1 MLTSYLPTLLAP
13 AGTTVSTSA
22 LDSAADTLA
31 TISDR
36 FYGGFLAWAL
46 IAVGLYFTLRTRAV
60 QFRLFGAMLREV
72 AGSRSSADDHE
83 GGISSFQAFAIGL
96 ASRVGTGNIVGVA
109 LAITMGGP
117 GAVFWMWVVAL
128 VGMATGFVESTLAQ
142 VFKVRHSDGT
152 FRGGPAYYISRGL
165 GSRRWGAIF
174 AVIITFVFG
183 FAYEATQAN
192 TISTM
197 VQDTFDVSPW
207 ATAVVL
213 VLITA
218 PIVFK
223 GIRRVARIA
232 EWMAPL
238 MATVYALI
246 ALVILVMNLGAI
258 PMALRE
264 IVEGA
269 FGLNQA
275 FAGLAGGFYAA
286 MINGVRRGLF
296 SNEAGEGSVPNAA
309 ATATTSH
316 PVRQGF
322 IQSLGVF
329 VDTLVVC
336 TATALIVL
344 LSGVYDPATAQADGA
359 STLTSAS
366 VASQLGN
373 WAQYLMV
380 VIVFVFAYSSLL
392 GNYTYAEVNMDF
404 LLRGRS
410 KHYGLRTVILV
421 ATFIGAVSSLTFV
434 WNLADIAM
442 GVMAVINIVA
452 IVLLGKWCFGVLR
465 DWEAQRKALVAG
477 EIEEIRFVSTD
488 NPYLPRELPGDV
500 WAAPSSQEEPAS
512 PGNHAS
518 VGA

>member
-1 MLTSYLPTLLAP
+1 MLTSSVPTAATLAGTILP
-13 AGTTVSTSA
+13 AGM

-36 FYGGFLAWAL
+36 FYGAFLAWVL
-46 IAVGLYFTLRTRAV
+46 IAVGLYFTVRTRGV
-60 QFRLFGAMLREV
+60 QIRLFGAMLRE
-72 AGSRSSADDHE
+72 ALGSRATAHDHD

-117 GAVFWMWVVAL
+117 GAVFWMWIVAL
-128 VGMATGFVESTLAQ
+128 LGMATGFVESTLAQ
-142 VFKVRHSDGT
+142 MFKIRHSDGT

-165 GSRRWGAIF
+165 GSRRWGAVF

-197 VQDTFDVSPW
+197 VQDTFDVSPF
-207 ATAVVL
+207 ATAVAL

-223 GIRRVARIA
+223 GIRRVAAIA

-238 MATVYALI
+238 MALVYACI
-246 ALVILVMNLGAI
+246 ALIILVLNLGAI
-258 PMALRE
+258 PTALKE
-264 IVEGA
+264 IIEGA

-286 MINGVRRGLF
+286 VINGVRRGLF

-329 VDTLVVC
+329 VDTIVVC

-344 LSGVYDPATAQADGA
+344 LSGVYDPATAQSDAA

-366 VASQLGN
+366 VASQLGG

-404 LLRGRS
+404 LHRGRS
-410 KHYGLRTVILV
+410 NHYGLRTVILV
-421 ATFIGAVSSLTFV
+421 ATFIGAISSLNFV

-442 GVMAVINIVA
+442 GVMAIINIVA
-452 IVLLGKWCFGVLR
+452 IILLGKWCFGALR
-465 DWEAQRKALVAG
+465 DWEAQRAAVAAG
-477 EIEEIRFVSTD
+477 EQDEIRFVATN
-488 NPYLPRELPGDV
+488 NPHLPGELPGDV
-500 WAAPSSQEEPAS
+500 WAASAPAES
-512 PGNHAS
+512 AS
-518 VGA
+518 GAKLTS